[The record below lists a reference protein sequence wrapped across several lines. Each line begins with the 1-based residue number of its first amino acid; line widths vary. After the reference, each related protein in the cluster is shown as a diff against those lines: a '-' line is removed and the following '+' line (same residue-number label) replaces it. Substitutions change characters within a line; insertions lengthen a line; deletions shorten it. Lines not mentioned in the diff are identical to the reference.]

1 MIKPLLAT
9 VALAAI
15 AAGTSARAADMPV
28 KAPAYRAPPPAVFTW
43 TGFYVGANAGYGWDT
58 GSIDLA
64 AVPPFTAFF
73 APAIARG
80 EIPPSSDLH
89 ARGFIG
95 GLQAG
100 YNFQSGPIVYGVETD
115 FSYARVRGTALNV
128 SNGLLNPV
136 ITTAQDS
143 NLHWL
148 GTLRGRLGVLP
159 TPVSLFYVTG
169 GLAYG
174 HTAAS
179 TTTTVPTVTFPT
191 VPPSVS
197 RCPDLN
203 LFCSTGSSS
212 KTRAGWT
219 IGGGLE
225 YAFGQNWSAKLEY
238 LYYDLG
244 RESYLTVTQAALA
257 PTPVMQ
263 ADAKFAGHIAR
274 VGINYRFGGPVVAR
288 Y

>member
-1 MIKPLLAT
+1 MDGKETRSNSARYSPASSDSMPRRS
-9 VALAAI
+9 LAAKSRRHRTCTRMVSSGACRRATI
-15 AAGTSARAADMPV
+15 FKAA
-28 KAPAYRAPPPAVFTW
+28 
-43 TGFYVGANAGYGWDT
+43 
-58 GSIDLA
+58 
-64 AVPPFTAFF
+64 
-73 APAIARG
+73 
-80 EIPPSSDLH
+80 
-89 ARGFIG
+89 
-95 GLQAG
+95 
-100 YNFQSGPIVYGVETD
+100 IVYGVETD

>member
-1 MIKPLLAT
+1 
-9 VALAAI
+9 
-15 AAGTSARAADMPV
+15 
-28 KAPAYRAPPPAVFTW
+28 
-43 TGFYVGANAGYGWDT
+43 
-58 GSIDLA
+58 
-64 AVPPFTAFF
+64 
-73 APAIARG
+73 
-80 EIPPSSDLH
+80 
-89 ARGFIG
+89 
-95 GLQAG
+95 
-100 YNFQSGPIVYGVETD
+100 
-115 FSYARVRGTALNV
+115 LNV

-143 NLHWL
+143 NLNWL

-191 VPPSVS
+191 VPPSIS

-203 LFCSTGSSS
+203 GFCSTGSSS

-244 RESYLTVTQAALA
+244 RESYLTVTQANVV
-257 PTPVMQ
+257 PTAVMQ